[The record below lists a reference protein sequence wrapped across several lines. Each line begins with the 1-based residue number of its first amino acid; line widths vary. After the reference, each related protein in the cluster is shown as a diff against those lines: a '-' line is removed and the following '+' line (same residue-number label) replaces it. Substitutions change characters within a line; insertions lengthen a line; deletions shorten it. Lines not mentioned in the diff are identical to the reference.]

1 MQTKNEEKQ
10 IRKRKSKKQVPQL
23 IEQQSSH
30 IDEVIHAPLIDKTP
44 ISNDPQLLAQTQVE
58 KQEQQRVELRGRP
71 KKYTSQQQ
79 AERIAAEQRQR
90 AQQRYRIQRQNFR
103 AQANDLQLLLI
114 RRLQKIVINNM
125 QDLLQINDIIE
136 RNNTFDAGINANTM
150 QAIDF
155 D

>member
-10 IRKRKSKKQVPQL
+10 MRKRQSKRQVLQL
-23 IEQQSSH
+23 IETQTSN
-30 IDEVIHAPLIDKTP
+30 IDEIIHAPLIDQTP
-44 ISNDPQLLAQTQVE
+44 VCNDPSLVQTQVQ

-71 KKYTSQQQ
+71 KKYTSQEQ
-79 AERIAAEQRQR
+79 AECIAAEQRQH

-103 AQANDLQLLLI
+103 AQTNDLQFLLI

-136 RNNTFDAGINANTM
+136 RKNTM

-155 D
+155 N

>member
-1 MQTKNEEKQ
+1 
-10 IRKRKSKKQVPQL
+10 
-23 IEQQSSH
+23 H
-30 IDEVIHAPLIDKTP
+30 IDEVIHAPLIDQTP
-44 ISNDPQLLAQTQVE
+44 IINDPQSLAQTQVE
-58 KQEQQRVELRGRP
+58 KQDQQRVELRDRP
-71 KKYTSQQQ
+71 KKYTSQEQ

-114 RRLQKIVINNM
+114 RRLHKIVISNM

-136 RNNTFDAGINANTM
+136 RNNTM

>member
-10 IRKRKSKKQVPQL
+10 IRKRQSKKQVPQ
-23 IEQQSSH
+23 IFEIQSSN
-30 IDEVIHAPLIDKTP
+30 IDEVVHAPLIDQTLVN
-44 ISNDPQLLAQTQVE
+44 NDPQQLTQTQVE
-58 KQEQQRVELRGRP
+58 KQDQQHVELRGRP
-71 KKYTSQQQ
+71 KKYTSQEQ
-79 AERIAAEQRQR
+79 AERIAVQQRQR
-90 AQQRYRIQRQNFR
+90 AQQCYRIQHQNFR
-103 AQANDLQLLLI
+103 AQANDLQLLQK

-136 RNNTFDAGINANTM
+136 RNNTM

>member
-10 IRKRKSKKQVPQL
+10 IRKRQSKKQVPQL

-30 IDEVIHAPLIDKTP
+30 IDEVIHAPLIDQTP
-44 ISNDPQLLAQTQVE
+44 ISNDPQSLAQTQIE

-71 KKYTSQQQ
+71 KKYTSQEQ

-114 RRLQKIVINNM
+114 RRLQK
-125 QDLLQINDIIE
+125 
-136 RNNTFDAGINANTM
+136 
-150 QAIDF
+150 
-155 D
+155 